1 MTTNELIQASEQILV
16 KFNNE
21 VENYTLQMR
30 KLIIEYNNND
40 ILYESTNK
48 TIKLNE
54 ASIEQIKSIISE
66 IKMGNDRQIR
76 EQQQSEYRG
85 CQTKFNKYGPDNEY
99 GK

>member
-1 MTTNELIQASEQILV
+1 MTTNELIHASEPILEKHNSV
-16 KFNNE
+16 VGNC
-21 VENYTLQMR
+21 TQQLR

-40 ILYESTNK
+40 ILYESANQ

-54 ASIEQIKSIISE
+54 ASIEQIKFIISE

-76 EQQQSEYRG
+76 EQQQSAYREI
-85 CQTKFNKYGPDNEY
+85 QTKLNKYGPDNEY

>member
-54 ASIEQIKSIISE
+54 ASIEQIKSIITTQVSLV
-66 IKMGNDRQIR
+66 D
-76 EQQQSEYRG
+76 
-85 CQTKFNKYGPDNEY
+85 
-99 GK
+99 